1 MPSCIGLVTAAL
13 LNEHEPNIGRF
24 QMADKLVPKTT
35 RVQNPNPASQEG
47 EPKERKSGLIEW
59 VKNLFGGRV
68 RVVDDPQDSRDKLLR
83 DMVGSSD
90 GSVLGDLHKYSTER
104 EGMIGEYKEMLTD
117 SVTLAAVEL
126 IAEDASIIDMDT
138 GLAAW
143 VTCQDDPDFGD
154 QMTQWL
160 TDSFK
165 INDMIY
171 PIAFNIVAFG
181 ECFINTNFSNEV
193 YREHFTLGDFFTIA
207 DPLECIHLFRF
218 GAPLGYA
225 VRESEGLYTYGDS
238 DTILPEKSYIHFI
251 SDRGQDQSVGDSDD
265 GVVIR
270 YGTSFLE
277 AAKYSFRQKKLMDD
291 LIVLARLTRSAFYRI
306 FSVEVG
312 NATSQDTARMMREV
326 RTAINSKQS
335 LNVAQGVFSSQN
347 APMITGGNIYVPV
360 RNGLGGI
367 SVNEVSTPTEVGNLK
382 DWDTITSQ
390 YLGALKVPK
399 QFLGQAE
406 ETGGGL
412 NDSTLTQLDIRY
424 ARTVK
429 RVQRILREGI
439 RKLVIWKCLIDDV
452 MPPEF
457 DIQMPTILTGE
468 DEKRAA
474 TVTAEAE
481 RMDKALQMVAGIDP
495 EYMNKANKRE
505 LIYFVLHKIFK
516 NDALLDAL
524 GYNDP
529 EPAAPEGEAE
539 EGEEDE
545 FGGGFDRGVER

>member
-1 MPSCIGLVTAAL
+1 
-13 LNEHEPNIGRF
+13 
-24 QMADKLVPKTT
+24 MADKLTPKTT
-35 RVQNPNPASQEG
+35 RVKKDPSEG
-47 EPKERKSGLIEW
+47 KEELGGNIVKTGGLIQW
-59 VKNLFGGRV
+59 IKYLFGGRIK
-68 RVVDDPQDSRDKLLR
+68 VVDDPQDTRDDFLREAVSRTDATLI
-83 DMVGSSD
+83 
-90 GSVLGDLHKYSTER
+90 GDLHTYATTR
-104 EGMIGEYKEMLTD
+104 EGMINEYKEMLTD
-117 SVTLAAVEL
+117 SLTVAAVEL
-126 IAEDASIIDMDT
+126 IAEDASIIDSDT

-154 QMTQWL
+154 MMTQWL
-160 TDSFK
+160 SDSVC

-181 ECFINTNFSNEV
+181 ECFLNTNFANAV
-193 YREHFTLGDFFTIA
+193 YRENFTLGEYFTIA

-225 VRESEGLYTYGDS
+225 IRESEGVYTYGES
-238 DTILPEKSYIHFI
+238 DTILPEKSYIHFM
-251 SDRGQDQSVGDSDD
+251 SDRGQDQKVGNDED

-277 AAKYSFRQKKLMDD
+277 AGKYSFRTKKLMDD

-312 NATSQDTARMMREV
+312 NSTSQDTARMMREV

-335 LNVAQGVFSSQN
+335 LNVADGVFSSRN
-347 APMITGGNIYVPV
+347 APMITGGNVYVPV

-367 SVNEVSTPTEVGNLK
+367 SVQEVSAPTEVGALTDANM
-382 DWDTITSQ
+382 IISQ
-390 YLGALKVPK
+390 YLGSLRVPK

-439 RKLVIWKCLIDDV
+439 KKLIIWKCLIDDI
-452 MPPEF
+452 MPPDF
-457 DIQMPTILTGE
+457 QVQMPTILTGE
-468 DEKRAA
+468 DEKRATA
-474 TVTAEAE
+474 ITAEAD
-481 RMDKALQMVAGIDP
+481 RMNAALDMVAKIDP
-495 EYMNKANKRE
+495 EYMQKANKRE
-505 LIYFVLHKIFK
+505 LIYFALHKIFK
-516 NDALLDAL
+516 NDDLLDAL
-524 GYNDP
+524 GFNRP
-529 EPAAPEGEAE
+529 EPEKPEDGQ
-539 EGEEDE
+539 EGEEEDTM
-545 FGGGFDRGVER
+545 GGGFGDMDERL

>member
-1 MPSCIGLVTAAL
+1 
-13 LNEHEPNIGRF
+13 
-24 QMADKLVPKTT
+24 MADKLTPKTT
-35 RVQNPNPASQEG
+35 RVKKDPSEG
-47 EPKERKSGLIEW
+47 TEELGGNVIKTGGIIQWIKS
-59 VKNLFGGRV
+59 VFGGRIK
-68 RVVDDPQDSRDKLLR
+68 VVDDPQDPRDDFLRTAVSRTDATL
-83 DMVGSSD
+83 
-90 GSVLGDLHKYSTER
+90 LGDLHTYATTR
-104 EGMIGEYKEMLTD
+104 EGMINEYKEMLTD
-117 SVTLAAVEL
+117 SLTVAAVEL
-126 IAEDASIIDMDT
+126 IAEDASIIDSDT

-154 QMTQWL
+154 MMTQWL
-160 TDSFK
+160 SDSVC

-181 ECFINTNFSNEV
+181 ECFLNTNFANEV
-193 YREHFTLGDFFTIA
+193 YRENFTLGEYFTIA

-225 VRESEGLYTYGDS
+225 TRESEGIYTYGES
-238 DTILPEKSYIHFI
+238 DTILPEKSYIHFM
-251 SDRGQDQSVGDSDD
+251 SDRGQDQKVGNEED

-277 AAKYSFRQKKLMDD
+277 AGKYSFRTKKLMDD

-312 NATSQDTARMMREV
+312 NSTSQDTARMMREV

-335 LNVAQGVFSSQN
+335 LNVADGVFSSRN
-347 APMITGGNIYVPV
+347 APMITGGNVYVPV

-367 SVNEVSTPTEVGNLK
+367 AVQEVSAPTEVGALTDANM
-382 DWDTITSQ
+382 IISQ
-390 YLGALKVPK
+390 YLGSLRVPK

-439 RKLVIWKCLIDDV
+439 KKLIIWKCLIDDI
-452 MPPEF
+452 MPPDF
-457 DIQMPTILTGE
+457 QVQMPTILTGE
-468 DEKRAA
+468 DEKRATA
-474 TVTAEAE
+474 ITAEAE
-481 RMDKALQMVAGIDP
+481 RMNAALDMVAKIDP
-495 EYMNKANKRE
+495 EYMQKANKRE
-505 LIYFVLHKIFK
+505 LIYFALHKIFK
-516 NDALLDAL
+516 NDDLLDAL
-524 GYNDP
+524 GFNNP
-529 EPAAPEGEAE
+529 EPEQTEEGQ
-539 EGEEDE
+539 EGEEE
-545 FGGGFDRGVER
+545 GTGGGAFGDMDDRL